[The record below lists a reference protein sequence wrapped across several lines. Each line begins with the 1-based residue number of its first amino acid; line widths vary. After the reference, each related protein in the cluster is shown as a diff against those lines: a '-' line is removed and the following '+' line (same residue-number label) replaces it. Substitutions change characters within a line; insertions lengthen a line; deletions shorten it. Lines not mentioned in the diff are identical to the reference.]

1 MHAFPPL
8 PEVAVA
14 YELESAAISRHLTP
28 FVQVWGNSTYD
39 QGEKM
44 TDNEIAEVIAK
55 GQEDGAT
62 LYRVADA
69 LYNVAMVFNWLIGI
83 VGIVLT
89 FIAGSKGG
97 FGAALGVFL
106 VTVVICAI
114 GYAIAVFGSHG
125 AKVLVH
131 ILFSNLAILDKGQ
144 K

>member
-1 MHAFPPL
+1 MTND
-8 PEVAVA
+8 EV
-14 YELESAAISRHLTP
+14 
-28 FVQVWGNSTYD
+28 
-39 QGEKM
+39 
-44 TDNEIAEVIAK
+44 AEVISK

-69 LYNVAMVFNWLIGI
+69 LYKVAMAFNWLICVLGL
-83 VGIVLT
+83 VLT
-89 FIAGSKGG
+89 FVAGSKGG

-106 VTVVICAI
+106 LTVVICAI
-114 GYAIAVFGSHG
+114 GYATAVFGSHG